1 MQNNLLTFSVTSPE
15 ELSAKLAAARKET
28 NVKYPYVAIA
38 VSGPK
43 VIVRPFT
50 LTNVARK
57 NVKDCLKFEAVE
69 LLNLP
74 ISDIVLHYQILNIK
88 DVTITG
94 IFACIP
100 KRLIWE
106 YRVAVSKA
114 RMIFVLMK
122 PLVIASIDSFLAKNV
137 IDEKRFAVLDFSKPN
152 KINLAIFQNKQCEW
166 LREIPYEDTQE
177 AKNEIIQSMRSSCA
191 KSATKDFSIIYMAG
205 ETLARNEFIAAIK
218 RDFPAEIRQVPAIDV
233 SAGLS
238 AKKTFLGLNLLR
250 RYALTLRQRKIFFKV
265 STGLFTLLILICLGL
280 FGLLK
285 IIEKNIRDV
294 QSSYTQ
300 ADYQKALK
308 LQKKLEAIKSK

>member
-1 MQNNLLTFSVTSPE
+1 MSDKLLTFAVSSPE
-15 ELSAKLAAARKET
+15 ELNGKLAVARKECK
-28 NVKYPYVAIA
+28 VKYPYVALA

-50 LTNVARK
+50 LSNVARK
-57 NVKDCLKFEAVE
+57 DVKNCLKFEAVE

-74 ISDIVLHYQILNIK
+74 IGDIALHYQILNIK
-88 DVTITG
+88 DEIITG

-100 KRLIWE
+100 KKLIWE
-106 YRVAVSKA
+106 YRIAASKA
-114 RMIFVLMK
+114 RMIPVLMK
-122 PLVIASIDSFLAKNV
+122 PFVIASIDSFLAKNT

-152 KINLAIFQNKQCEW
+152 KINLAIFQNRKCEW

-191 KSATKDFSIIYMAG
+191 KSATKDFNIVYMAG
-205 ETLARNEFIAAIK
+205 ETLARNEFVSAIK
-218 RDFPAEIRQVPAIDV
+218 KDFPAEIRQVPAIDV

-238 AKKTFLGLNLLR
+238 AKKTFFGLNLLR

-265 STGLFTLLILICLGL
+265 STGLFALLILICLGL

-308 LQKKLEAIKSK
+308 LQKKLEAIKSR